1 MILFTLILLPFTY
14 LMLSLLITN
23 TQVKKLLALIFA
35 TVNLAWV
42 VMVLVRVSTEE
53 MLVVNMGSW
62 PAPYG
67 ITLAADRF
75 SAFMLVI
82 AAFVFLLVSYYSSQ
96 SIDRER
102 RNNGHFFYSF
112 GILMGVNGSFIAGD
126 IFNLYVWFEVMLISS
141 FILMGLGGERKQLEG
156 SIKYLILNLIGSMFF
171 LAGIGLLY
179 GKVGTLNMADIA
191 SRISLAGDNFAA
203 LNPALILI
211 VVGFSIKGALFPF
224 FFWLPASYH
233 TPPPAVTALFAGL
246 LTKVGIYSLIRIFT
260 LFLFHD
266 YAFWSNVV

>member
-75 SAFMLVI
+75 ACK
-82 AAFVFLLVSYYSSQ
+82 LLLQ
-96 SIDRER
+96 S
-102 RNNGHFFYSF
+102 
-112 GILMGVNGSFIAGD
+112 VN
-126 IFNLYVWFEVMLISS
+126 
-141 FILMGLGGERKQLEG
+141 
-156 SIKYLILNLIGSMFF
+156 
-171 LAGIGLLY
+171 
-179 GKVGTLNMADIA
+179 
-191 SRISLAGDNFAA
+191 
-203 LNPALILI
+203 
-211 VVGFSIKGALFPF
+211 
-224 FFWLPASYH
+224 
-233 TPPPAVTALFAGL
+233 
-246 LTKVGIYSLIRIFT
+246 
-260 LFLFHD
+260 
-266 YAFWSNVV
+266 